1 MIFGYLYWSSRQFIK
16 FTGACFEVTL
26 SFLRR
31 HPSTLVLG
39 PVSLVPAACWAVLVS
54 LCLYA
59 NQQRAAEID
68 DADEAR
74 MVQVKMLFLV
84 LSLYWVWQYVAS
96 TVHVTVAGAFASWYF
111 FGSRA
116 TSVVL
121 SSLRRGFWSAGSVCL
136 GSLIVAIL
144 QFIRNLVSRN
154 GDGEN
159 FLAQLVRGA
168 PLPTPPPAPTRCP
181 ASCVLP
187 HQRGRSQLPSL
198 PADVGAL
205 LHRVARAVLQQVRL
219 LAITQHPL
227 PCP

>member
-1 MIFGYLYWSSRQFIK
+1 M
-16 FTGACFEVTL
+16 
-26 SFLRR
+26 
-31 HPSTLVLG
+31 
-39 PVSLVPAACWAVLVS
+39 LVS

-68 DADEAR
+68 DTDEAR

-154 GDGEN
+154 GDGD
-159 FLAQLVRGA
+159 LSPIGA
-168 PLPTPPPAPTRCP
+168 WRSPPRPQPPPAPRLLCP
-181 ASCVLP
+181 APPTWTVTT
-187 HQRGRSQLPSL
+187 PSL
-198 PADVGAL
+198 
-205 LHRVARAVLQQVRL
+205 
-219 LAITQHPL
+219 L
-227 PCP
+227 PT